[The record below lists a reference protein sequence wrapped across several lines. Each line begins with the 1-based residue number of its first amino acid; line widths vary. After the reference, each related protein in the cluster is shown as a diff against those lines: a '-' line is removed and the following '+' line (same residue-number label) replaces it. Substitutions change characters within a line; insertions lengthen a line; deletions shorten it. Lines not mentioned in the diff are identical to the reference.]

1 MVNSCCRGFFAV
13 KTGRL
18 SSQNNLPQSLVM
30 SVVFSTF
37 KSFHNK
43 IVMFFLP
50 FGLASGRE
58 IRSTAAYSASVR
70 GGKKQLSFFNLF

>member
-1 MVNSCCRGFFAV
+1 MVNSCSLGFFAI

-18 SSQNNLPQSLVM
+18 GSQNNPAHLFVM

-37 KSFHNK
+37 YTLHNK
-43 IVMFFLP
+43 IVIFFSP

-70 GGKKQLSFFNLF
+70 NGKKQLSFFNLF

>member
-37 KSFHNK
+37 NSLHNK
-43 IVMFFLP
+43 IVIFFLP

-58 IRSTAAYSASVR
+58 IRSTAAYSKKVR
-70 GGKKQLSFFNLF
+70 GRKKQLSI

>member
-1 MVNSCCRGFFAV
+1 MVNSGSRGFFAV

-18 SSQNNLPQSLVM
+18 SSQNNPAHLFVM
-30 SVVFSTF
+30 RIIFSTF
-37 KSFHNK
+37 YMFHNK

-70 GGKKQLSFFNLF
+70 GRKKQLSFSLF